1 MVIKVAVGNEEF
13 LGENSPPSYK
23 SLFVCKSVDS
33 VMKNALLYGTQEYFV
48 GGKKK
53 IHCQNDPVTH
63 AVLINLSELGYFILF
78 YFFQVVHVSHY
89 FNQKKAW

>member
-53 IHCQNDPVTH
+53 NP
-63 AVLINLSELGYFILF
+63 LPE
-78 YFFQVVHVSHY
+78 
-89 FNQKKAW
+89 

>member
-53 IHCQNDPVTH
+53 STARMILLHMQYL
-63 AVLINLSELGYFILF
+63 LILVNWVILF
-78 YFFQVVHVSHY
+78 YFIF
-89 FNQKKAW
+89 FR

>member
-1 MVIKVAVGNEEF
+1 MKSTWGGSSRPEGTKGKSACMVIKVAVGNEEF

-53 IHCQNDPVTH
+53 NP
-63 AVLINLSELGYFILF
+63 LPE
-78 YFFQVVHVSHY
+78 
-89 FNQKKAW
+89 